1 MNTRLTPGLRA
12 LWLAGVVAAASM
24 GTASAAPAVAPDA
37 GAATVTATT
46 AAVDAAPEVDLRV
59 VYDSR
64 TVGSDGVR
72 RETHYVNRVYRR
84 KGSVWTERELP
95 ANVRESASHGH
106 DHGHGPQ
113 AGHAHDEAQGAPL
126 RVTRRPDGGEL
137 VEVVLARTRRVIEV
151 DRAHHGN
158 VGYGGS
164 WDGIYWLIAPASL
177 RKMDKVGTATAGVQ
191 RYRLD
196 QGERTLRVDWDVAGQ
211 YPRRIERSDAHGTS
225 RDVVTATRVAGPLAA
240 PWKASESFDRGD
252 YSDLLD

>member
-1 MNTRLTPGLRA
+1 
-12 LWLAGVVAAASM
+12 M
-24 GTASAAPAVAPDA
+24 GTVSAAAAPAAHAASAVSAASGASSAPDA
-37 GAATVTATT
+37 GTATVAATT

-59 VYDSR
+59 AYDSR

-72 RETHYVNRVYRR
+72 RETHHVNRVYRR

-95 ANVRESASHGH
+95 ANVRESASH
-106 DHGHGPQ
+106 
-113 AGHAHDEAQGAPL
+113 AHDEAQGAPL
-126 RVTRRPDGGEL
+126 RVTRRADGSEL

-164 WDGIYWLIAPASL
+164 WDAVYWLIPPASL
-177 RKMDKVGTATAGVQ
+177 RKMEAVGAPRAGVQ
-191 RYRLD
+191 RYRLS
-196 QGERTLRVDWDVAGQ
+196 QGERTLQVDWDVAGQ

-240 PWKASESFDRGD
+240 PWKASATFDRGD

>member
-1 MNTRLTPGLRA
+1 
-12 LWLAGVVAAASM
+12 M
-24 GTASAAPAVAPDA
+24 GTVSAAAAPAAHAAHAAHAASAVSAASGASSAPDA
-37 GAATVTATT
+37 GTATVAATT

-59 VYDSR
+59 AYDSR

-72 RETHYVNRVYRR
+72 RETHHVNRVYRR

-126 RVTRRPDGGEL
+126 RVTRRADGSEL

-164 WDGIYWLIAPASL
+164 WDAVYWLIPPASL
-177 RKMDKVGTATAGVQ
+177 RKMEAVGAPRAGVQ
-191 RYRLD
+191 RYRLS
-196 QGERTLRVDWDVAGQ
+196 QGERTLQVDWDVAGQ

-240 PWKASESFDRGD
+240 PWKASAAFDRGD